1 MQAMKFVKAIV
12 AVLILC
18 NMVYGCAALVIG
30 GGAAA
35 GGAAIYSRRT
45 AGTMVDDEGIELSA
59 LKRLAEDKQI
69 NGQVHVNIISYNA
82 VVLLVGQAPTEEL
95 RNRTESI
102 VSGIDKVRLVH
113 NEMTIAAPNSLTAR
127 SADTITTSKVKTSIL
142 GVTENDDSLGLRTK
156 VVTENGIVYLM
167 GLLSRQEADA
177 VTNAARQVGGVQRV
191 VKLFEYTD

>member
-1 MQAMKFVKAIV
+1 MKLVKAVV
-12 AVLILC
+12 AVLILS
-18 NMVYGCAALVIG
+18 NMVYGCAPLIIG

-45 AGTMVDDEGIELSA
+45 AGTMVDDETIELTA
-59 LKRLAEDKQI
+59 INKLAADEQI
-69 NGQVHVNIISYNA
+69 NDQAHINVISYNG
-82 VVLLVGQAPTEEL
+82 VVLLVGQAPSEEL
-95 RNRTESI
+95 RSRSESI
-102 VSGIDKVRLVH
+102 VSTIPKVRLVH
-113 NEMTIAAPNSLTAR
+113 NEISIAAPNSFTVR

-142 GVTENDDSLGLRTK
+142 TVTSNDDSLGLRTK

-167 GLLSRQEADA
+167 GLLNRQEADA

>member
-1 MQAMKFVKAIV
+1 MKLVKAVV
-12 AVLILC
+12 AVLILS
-18 NMVYGCAALVIG
+18 NMVYGCAPLIIG

-45 AGTMVDDEGIELSA
+45 AGTMVDDETIELTA
-59 LKRLAEDKQI
+59 INKLAADEQI
-69 NGQVHVNIISYNA
+69 NEQAHINVISYNS
-82 VVLLVGQAPTEEL
+82 VVLLVGQAPTDEL
-95 RNRTESI
+95 RNRSESI
-102 VSGIDKVRLVH
+102 VGAIPKVRLVH
-113 NEMTIAAPNSLTAR
+113 NEISIAAPNSFTVR
-127 SADTITTSKVKTSIL
+127 SGDTITTSKVKTSIL
-142 GVTENDDSLGLRTK
+142 GVISEDDSLGLRTK

>member
-1 MQAMKFVKAIV
+1 MKLVKAVV
-12 AVLILC
+12 AVLLVS
-18 NMVYGCAALVIG
+18 NMVYGCAPLIIG

-45 AGTMVDDEGIELSA
+45 AGTMVDDETIELSA
-59 LKRLAEDKQI
+59 INQLAADEQI
-69 NGQVHVNIISYNA
+69 NEQAHINVISYNG
-82 VVLLVGQAPTEEL
+82 VVLLVGQAPSEEL
-95 RNRTESI
+95 RSRSESI
-102 VSGIDKVRLVH
+102 IGVIPKVRLVH
-113 NEMTIAAPNSLTAR
+113 NEISIAAPNSFTVR

-142 GVTENDDSLGLRTK
+142 GVTSDDDSLGLRTK
-156 VVTENGIVYLM
+156 VVTENGVVYLM